1 MFAGFLWT
9 TLIHLTACFL
19 PFAGA
24 FLIPLTPLPVLYYY
38 LQRGRAQGLII
49 LVLSWGVVFG
59 ALMLADLAASMP
71 LFLLAG
77 LAGVILGELL
87 RRDLSL
93 EKVVL
98 YPVVVF
104 FSAGCLVL
112 LAHGLLA
119 DKAPFAVL
127 EAYVATGI
135 QDNLRIYGMLG
146 LPPEQIR
153 EIREQLPELIRFFSS
168 VVPAFV
174 IVMATFVLWFNVLA
188 GGFFIRQRGG
198 TYPDFGDLTLWKAP
212 ERTVWFLIAAGG
224 CMLVPAEPVRQIGL
238 NVLILCLFAYLFQ
251 GLAITACFFK
261 RKRIP
266 PFFRYL
272 FYGLVFAQQYVALT
286 LAILGLVDLWVDIRK
301 YIGERGS
308 PS

>member
-1 MFAGFLWT
+1 LFAGFLWT
-9 TLIHLTACFL
+9 TLTYLAAFFL
-19 PFAGA
+19 PFAGSL
-24 FLIPLTPLPVLYYY
+24 LIPLTPLPVLYNY
-38 LQRGRAQGLII
+38 LQKGRRQGTII

-59 ALMLADLAASMP
+59 ALMMAGAGSSIP

-87 RRDLSL
+87 RRSLSL

-98 YPVVVF
+98 YPVLVF
-104 FSAGCLVL
+104 FVTGCIVL
-112 LAHGLLA
+112 LTQSILTGR
-119 DKAPFAVL
+119 APFAVL

-135 QDNLRIYGMLG
+135 QDNLRVYGMMG
-146 LPPEQIR
+146 LPPEQIQ
-153 EIREQLPELIRFFSS
+153 EIRNQLPELIHFFSS
-168 VVPAFV
+168 IVPAFV
-174 IVMATFVLWFNVLA
+174 IVMATVVLWLNVLA
-188 GGFFIRQRGG
+188 GGVLIRQHGG
-198 TYPDFGDLTLWKAP
+198 AYPDFGDLTLWKVP
-212 ERTVWFLIAAGG
+212 ERTVWFLIAAGVG
-224 CMLVPAEPVRQIGL
+224 MLVPAEPARQIGL

-286 LAILGLVDLWVDIRK
+286 LAILGLVDLWVDLRK
-301 YIGERGS
+301 YIVERGG